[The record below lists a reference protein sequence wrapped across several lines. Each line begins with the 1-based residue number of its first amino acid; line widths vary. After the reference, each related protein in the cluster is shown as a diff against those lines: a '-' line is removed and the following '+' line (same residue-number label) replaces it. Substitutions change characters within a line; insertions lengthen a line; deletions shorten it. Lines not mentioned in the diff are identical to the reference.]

1 MQPEAREDA
10 SPAMVIG
17 GPDATTDRRAML
29 TFAAA
34 VFFLIVTPGPG
45 VLSTA
50 GLGAAYG
57 FAAGLRYVGGLFIGT
72 NLVALAVISG
82 VAAIVLSVPVVRWVL
97 MAASI
102 GYLLYLASRIAFAGS
117 RLAFIE
123 AKAPPAL
130 GSGILLQA
138 INPKAYAV
146 NTTLFAG
153 FPFAPDNLVYETVAK
168 LLIANAI
175 WIPIHLGWL
184 FAGASLHRL
193 NLSDRNQRSINVA
206 MAASMLLVVALALY
220 SGLKN
225 A

>member
-1 MQPEAREDA
+1 
-10 SPAMVIG
+10 
-17 GPDATTDRRAML
+17 ML

-50 GLGAAYG
+50 GVGSGYG
-57 FAAGLRYVGGLFIGT
+57 YRAGLGYVLGLFIGT

-82 VAAIVLSVPVVRWVL
+82 VAAVVLSVPAVRTVL

-102 GYLLYLASRIAFAGS
+102 AYLLYLAGRIAFAGS

-123 AKAPPAL
+123 ARAAPGPGA
-130 GSGILLQA
+130 GILLQA

-153 FPFAPDNLVYETVAK
+153 FPFAPDNLLFETLAK
-168 LLIANAI
+168 LVIVNAI

-184 FAGASLHRL
+184 YAGATLHRL
-193 NLSDRNQRSINVA
+193 NLSEAAHRRINLL
-206 MAASMLLVVALALY
+206 MAASMLAVVGLAILA
-220 SGLKN
+220 GLG
-225 A
+225 AA

>member
-1 MQPEAREDA
+1 
-10 SPAMVIG
+10 
-17 GPDATTDRRAML
+17 ML

-34 VFFLIVTPGPG
+34 VFFLIITPGPG

-57 FAAGLRYVGGLFIGT
+57 FRAGLKYVTGLFIGT
-72 NLVALAVISG
+72 NIVALAVITG
-82 VAAIVLSVPVVRWVL
+82 VAGIILSVPVVRWIL

-102 GYLLYLASRIAFAGS
+102 GYLLYLAARIAFAGA
-117 RLAFIE
+117 RIAFIQ

-130 GSGILLQA
+130 MAGLALQA

-153 FPFAPDNLVYETVAK
+153 FPFAPDNLMFETIAK
-168 LLIANAI
+168 LLITNAI
-175 WIPIHLGWL
+175 WIPIHLVWL

-193 NLSDRNQRSINVA
+193 DLSESTQRRINYA
-206 MAASMLLVVALALY
+206 MAASMLVVVALALF
-220 SGLKN
+220 SGLSN